1 MYYLL
6 LIITAVLAYGFGSLN
21 TLTIASLYVY
31 KKNLRKLGKG
41 NVWLSNFRR
50 IYGLGG
56 LLVILL
62 VELVKDILPIVI
74 GGLLLGIKGHADV
87 GRVFA
92 GFCVIVGRQWPLFYD
107 LKGGFATVAIIVTAF
122 FIDISVGIAALAAAA
137 LLIWLTKYITLGSFA
152 AAAVT
157 LVTALLVVEQ
167 RLLLYLAL
175 AVLLVVLARSIP
187 CIIRIFRGTETK
199 LSLEKDLSYKF
210 DGGYDR

>member
-6 LIITAVLAYGFGSLN
+6 LIITAILAYGFGSLS

-31 KKNLRKLGKG
+31 KKNLRKLGRG

-50 IYGLGG
+50 IYGFGG
-56 LLVILL
+56 LLVLLL
-62 VELVKDILPIVI
+62 VELVKDILPVVI

-92 GFCVIVGRQWPLFYD
+92 GFCLIVGRQWPLFYD
-107 LKGGFATVAIIVTAF
+107 LKGSFATVAIIVTAF
-122 FIDISVGIAALAAAA
+122 FTDLSVGIAALAAAA
-137 LLIWLTKYITLGSFA
+137 LLIWLTKYLSLGSLA

-167 RLLLYLAL
+167 RLLVYLSL
-175 AVLLVVLARSIP
+175 AVLLVVLARNIP
-187 CIIRIFRGTETK
+187 CVIRIFRGTETK

>member
-6 LIITAVLAYGFGSLN
+6 LIITAVLAYGFGSLS

-31 KKNLRKLGKG
+31 KKNLRKLGRG

-50 IYGLGG
+50 IYGFGG
-56 LLVILL
+56 LLVLLL
-62 VELVKDILPIVI
+62 VELVKDILPVVI
-74 GGLLLGIKGHADV
+74 GGILLGIKGHADV

-107 LKGGFATVAIIVTAF
+107 LKGGFATIAVVVTAF
-122 FIDISVGIAALAAAA
+122 FTDLSVGIAALAAAA
-137 LLIWLTKYITLGSFA
+137 LLIWLTRYIALGSLG

-167 RLLLYLAL
+167 RLLVYLCL

>member
-6 LIITAVLAYGFGSLN
+6 LIITAVLAYGFGSLS

-92 GFCVIVGRQWPLFYD
+92 GFCVIAGRQWPLFYD
-107 LKGGFATVAIIVTAF
+107 LKGGFATAAIIVTAF
-122 FIDISVGIAALAAAA
+122 FVDLSVGIAALAAAV
-137 LLIWLTKYITLGSFA
+137 LLIWLTKYISLGSFA
-152 AAAVT
+152 AAVVM
-157 LVTALLVVEQ
+157 LITALLVVEQ
-167 RLLLYLAL
+167 KLLVYLAL
-175 AVLLVVLARSIP
+175 AVLLIVLVRNIP
-187 CIIRIFRGTETK
+187 CIIRIVKGTETR